1 MTGGGQVERETGEQA
16 GRRRQANR
24 QTEDGDRQSVDR
36 DPASGLKTGNEKD
49 TTMQPLPTAQELR
62 ESRGGRPGLPS
73 LINLLFLW
81 T

>member
-1 MTGGGQVERETGEQA
+1 MTGGGQVERDRQVS
-16 GRRRQANR
+16 RQADGDR
-24 QTEDGDRQSVDR
+24 QTEDGDRQAVDR

-62 ESRGGRPGLPS
+62 KSRGGRPALPS

-81 T
+81 S